1 MRGVI
6 ILIRILIVPIY
17 VCLVVGESKRQ
28 SCGTLTSSTVILL
41 RYASHLPFHFG
52 LLCPCTLQCCL
63 VHHSRCAPLS
73 ARPCS
78 SAVVTSVW
86 PLAELL
92 LDLLHWWCLLVRG
105 SLLFSTLLCP
115 VSLRQFNLIQD
126 LSRAYVASVSL
137 VTWCYSRTSATIHHG
152 SVRYVHPPQAI
163 LLQSQ
168 VSECAQ
174 GKESRE

>member
-1 MRGVI
+1 M
-6 ILIRILIVPIY
+6 PA
-17 VCLVVGESKRQ
+17 SQ

-41 RYASHLPFHFG
+41 RYASRLPFRFG
-52 LLCPCTLQCCL
+52 SPRSCTSQRRLA
-63 VHHSRCAPLS
+63 HRGHRTSSS
-73 ARPCS
+73 ARPCNLAIVV
-78 SAVVTSVW
+78 SAWT
-86 PLAELL
+86 LAEPL

-126 LSRAYVASVSL
+126 LSRACVASVSL

-168 VSECAQ
+168 VSECAR